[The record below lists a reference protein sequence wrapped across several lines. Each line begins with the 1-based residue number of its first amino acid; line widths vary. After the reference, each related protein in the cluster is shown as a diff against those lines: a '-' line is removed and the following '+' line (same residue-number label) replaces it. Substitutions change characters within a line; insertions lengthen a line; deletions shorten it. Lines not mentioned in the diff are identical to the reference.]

1 MANVKRKLPR
11 NVNEYKHLIKVGG
24 TSEDT
29 INWMIGLRGDAPSLT
44 SRSPAGPPHFNK
56 PEPETRQLSSRFDQS
71 IIDQPGLRRRAG
83 TMTNLFKK
91 TNPS

>member
-1 MANVKRKLPR
+1 MDTRRKLPR

-24 TSEDT
+24 TSGDA
-29 INWMIGLRGDAPSLT
+29 INWMIGLRGEDPTIT
-44 SRSPAGPPHFNK
+44 SRSHEGKPAFLK
-56 PEPETRQLSSRFDQS
+56 PDSETRELSSRFDQS
-71 IIDQPGLRRRAG
+71 IVDQPGLRTRAG